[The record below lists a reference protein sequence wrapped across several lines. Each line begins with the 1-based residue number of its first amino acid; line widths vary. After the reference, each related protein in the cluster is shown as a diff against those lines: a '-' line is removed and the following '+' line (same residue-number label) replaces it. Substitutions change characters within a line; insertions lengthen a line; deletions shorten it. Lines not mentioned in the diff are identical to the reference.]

1 MGRTKRAV
9 PRGSKEQTG
18 HERQRTCQEEAAMSR
33 KMKKLALFSFAS
45 LITFNLIFWFG
56 QDTLALDAN
65 ALLKQVNKE
74 LRQAQNDMFAGKT
87 DKAIAALESIKKG
100 MMDLRGVDPNN
111 TGLKAAEGK
120 YGKLVKDLERRT
132 GKDLGGGTLTAAEAS
147 AQTALPPKP
156 EAKPMPDMPIAS
168 PAPGEAKSAADKTAL
183 PAAKV
188 TGTDASVKMPNDA
201 RRPLRDAA
209 TQIGRIDGYV
219 EKLDDPNS
227 GFNKEQLVRNMDES
241 LANARAK
248 LDEAKAL
255 AAKKGVSSHPDFETA
270 EADLVAA
277 EQKAAEAKKRFS
289 EVQATSAAASKE
301 VDDDIKTLLDEYK
314 RAEPLFAKATGT
326 VMYYND
332 LAAVKELLSQ
342 IESFENNDLDK
353 INASMKTFSQKYGST
368 ADEIDKKANAMGYAG
383 QNRAS
388 FPYTELSAGI
398 QNVQLTRTVMADD
411 LVRRAADMKA
421 QVSKGVG
428 DFARTKQ
435 YGRIREWGELAVR
448 MDKENPRVKAFNS
461 GLDGWIKEDM
471 KALHAKIDK
480 VTWPG
485 HADNA
490 PDDAKKLAKIAV
502 EFLQK
507 EEGKREEKNMEVG
520 KVLAVAVTG
529 PWRVF
534 KKNLLGEPIQYNL
547 PILCAVE
554 YKSDKDLNAVRV
566 YDSTL
571 LTEEYKGVKM
581 APPFLGATVGNSYYI
596 RASAIE

>member
-1 MGRTKRAV
+1 MSQKLKR
-9 PRGSKEQTG
+9 
-18 HERQRTCQEEAAMSR
+18 
-33 KMKKLALFSFAS
+33 LALCSFAI
-45 LITFNLIFWFG
+45 LITINLIFLFS
-56 QDTLALDAN
+56 QDALAVDAN
-65 ALLKQVNKE
+65 GLLKQVNKE

-87 DKAIAALESIKKG
+87 DKAIAALASIKKG
-100 MMDLRGVDPNN
+100 IMDLRAVDPNN

-132 GKDLGGGTLTAAEAS
+132 GKDLGGGTLTAAES
-147 AQTALPPKP
+147 STQTALPPKP
-156 EAKPMPDMPIAS
+156 EAEPMPEKAVAS
-168 PAPGEAKSAADKTAL
+168 PASGKDKSVAEDTAL

-188 TGTDASVKMPNDA
+188 TGADASVRMPNDA
-201 RRPLRDAA
+201 KRPLREAT

-219 EKLDDPNS
+219 EKLDDPKS
-227 GFNKEQLVRNMDES
+227 GFNKDQLVKNMDQSIE
-241 LANARAK
+241 NARAK

-270 EADLVAA
+270 EADLAAA
-277 EQKAAEAKKRFS
+277 EQKSAEAKKRFS
-289 EVQATSAAASKE
+289 ESQAANAASSKE
-301 VDDDIKTLLDEYK
+301 VDADIKNLLGEYK
-314 RAEPLFAKATGT
+314 RVEPLFAKATGN

-332 LAAVKELLSQ
+332 LAEVKELLSQ
-342 IESFENNDLDK
+342 IESFENSDLEK
-353 INASMKTFSQKYGST
+353 IDASMKTFGQKYGST
-368 ADEIDKKANAMGYAG
+368 ADEIDKKADAMGYTG
-383 QNRAS
+383 QSRAS

-398 QNVQLTRTVMADD
+398 KNVQATRTVMADD
-411 LVRRAADMKA
+411 LVRRASDMKA
-421 QVSKGVG
+421 RVSKGVG
-428 DFARTKQ
+428 DLARTKQ
-435 YGRIREWGELAVR
+435 YGRIREWGELAAR
-448 MDKENPRVKAFNS
+448 MDKENPRVKEFNS
-461 GLDGWIKEDM
+461 GLDAWIKDDM

-480 VTWPG
+480 VAWPG

-507 EEGKREEKNMEVG
+507 EENTRGEKNLEVG

-534 KKNLLGEPIQYNL
+534 KKNILGEPIQYNL

-554 YKSDKDLNAVRV
+554 YKSDQDLNAVRV

-571 LTEEYKGVKM
+571 LTEEFKGVKM

-596 RASAIE
+596 RASEIE